1 MNTTDVIYYM
11 LASFKFGVS
20 TPRVWLQMCR
30 SSEKLYGY
38 VFEMCTFG
46 FINGHVKQN
55 ARKK

>member
-1 MNTTDVIYYM
+1 M

-30 SSEKLYGY
+30 SSERLYGF
-38 VFEMCTFG
+38 VFEMRTFG
-46 FINGHVKQN
+46 FINGNVKQN